1 MAKAII
7 EIKFKWLIFNPKISS
22 ACQMDPQSAALSEFN
37 LKNLNHPTGVVI
49 MKGRFMSNQVAEVIT
64 KYMINSL
71 TLDFLKSINAIG
83 KSKTIG
89 KNFVAIDNPSAIAL
103 LLYFPT
109 SK

>member
-1 MAKAII
+1 
-7 EIKFKWLIFNPKISS
+7 
-22 ACQMDPQSAALSEFN
+22 
-37 LKNLNHPTGVVI
+37 

-64 KYMINSL
+64 KYITNSL
-71 TLDFLKSINAIG
+71 TLDFLKRIKAIG
-83 KSKTIG
+83 RSKTIG